1 MILNH
6 NRSPLLLAVT
16 CMYISGGLLWS
27 YQEEDASDGEE
38 CSENKIS
45 TTKYPCLKPS
55 GEVTTCY
62 RKKCCNGFKFVL
74 GQCIPEDYDVC
85 AGAPCEQ
92 QCTDHFGRVVCT
104 CYRGYRYDRERHRN
118 REKPYCLDINE
129 CADKNMTTCSQ
140 ICLNAAGSYRCECE
154 KDYFLEEDGKTCT
167 KGREKA
173 DNVMNART
181 CSATCDDFNQIRMSV
196 LQLKQKMAVLSN
208 SADIP
213 EQMTSE
219 KIGTSP
225 IFLPGP
231 PGFLDLQ
238 VTQDQRALP
247 DLQDFGA
254 SWASW
259 SQGLDGT
266 HWTHTR
272 PVTHQ
277 TGPQR
282 TCGASRSARKGWP
295 KGELLIIKPWSS
307 MSSLRHKTHLPWQQI
322 LTLGLQN
329 KASLKGK
336 YQLDTFE
343 SSANTMSVK
352 IYFSIANIF
361 TFLQGENQKAGAR
374 IFTNPQF
381 IRADGDR
388 GASGPVGPPGPPGSF
403 DFLLL
408 LMADIRN
415 DIADLQNKVYGRPL
429 PSPGEDFPAV
439 PDSWRDTQDNLET
452 GSGED
457 YKEPAPRTGGGSK
470 RDRKWKPARE
480 RTDFNWNI

>member
-1 MILNH
+1 MILNR

-129 CADKNMTTCSQ
+129 S
-140 ICLNAAGSYRCECE
+140 
-154 KDYFLEEDGKTCT
+154 
-167 KGREKA
+167 
-173 DNVMNART
+173 
-181 CSATCDDFNQIRMSV
+181 TCDDFNQIRISV

-213 EQMTSE
+213 EQMTSK

-231 PGFLDLQ
+231 PGFPGPPGEPGPEGPPGLTGLLGPPGPHGPRGLMGPIGP
-238 VTQDQRALP
+238 TP
-247 DLQDFGA
+247 DLSHIKRGPRGPVGLPGA
-254 SWASW
+254 PGKD
-259 SQGLDGT
+259 GL
-266 HWTHTR
+266 
-272 PVTHQ
+272 
-277 TGPQR
+277 
-282 TCGASRSARKGWP
+282 K
-295 KGELLIIKPWSS
+295 
-307 MSSLRHKTHLPWQQI
+307 
-322 LTLGLQN
+322 
-329 KASLKGK
+329 
-336 YQLDTFE
+336 
-343 SSANTMSVK
+343 
-352 IYFSIANIF
+352 
-361 TFLQGENQKAGAR
+361 
-374 IFTNPQF
+374 
-381 IRADGDR
+381 GDR

-415 DIADLQNKVYGRPL
+415 DITDLQNKVYGRPL

-452 GSGED
+452 GSDSLTEIRCSYSTICHVFPLKD
-457 YKEPAPRTGGGSK
+457 CLTTRQAATSDETNSK
-470 RDRKWKPARE
+470 SPDEYTWPVSE
-480 RTDFNWNI
+480 